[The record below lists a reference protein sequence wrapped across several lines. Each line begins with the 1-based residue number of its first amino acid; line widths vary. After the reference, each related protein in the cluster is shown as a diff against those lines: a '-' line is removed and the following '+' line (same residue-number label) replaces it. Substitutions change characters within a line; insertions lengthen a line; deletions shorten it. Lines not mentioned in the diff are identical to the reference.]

1 MSAVF
6 LAKVEI
12 KEKDDN
18 AKNKAI
24 DVSGENKGTKRMV
37 SLQYD

>member
-12 KEKDDN
+12 KERGED

-24 DVSGENKGTKRMV
+24 DVIGDSKGMKRLV
-37 SLQYD
+37 GVQ